1 MHYKIRNDISVATLT
16 RIVCSINEVAQDIH
30 LSGMIV
36 DVQVVGEKDLRIE
49 LLPPRNIETYQLIL
63 EMVKVYDMPTGALKI
78 VEEDL

>member
-16 RIVCSINEVAQDIH
+16 RIVCRINEVAQDIH

-63 EMVKVYDMPTGALKI
+63 EMVKVYDMPAGALKI
-78 VEEDL
+78 VEED

>member
-1 MHYKIRNDISVATLT
+1 MHYKVRNDISVATLT
-16 RIVCSINEVAQDIH
+16 RIVRSINEVAQDIH

-78 VEEDL
+78 VEED